1 MSTVLYLSYD
11 GMTDP
16 LGRSQVLPYLIG
28 LSKLGL
34 EFHLISFEKREA
46 YAKHADTVRSL
57 TQSNGIHWHPLT
69 YTRTPPVISTIWD
82 KLRMERLASK
92 IIREHKVKA
101 VHCRSYIS
109 GLVGMKLQRSFGI
122 RFIFDIRG
130 FWADERVEGGLWN
143 LANPIYNTVYKFFKN
158 QEKSMFAAADVIV
171 SLTSRGADIIHKD
184 FNVPESNIHV
194 IPCCADLDHFDHH
207 SLNSYTVQKI
217 KATSGIKDH
226 QPVLGYLGAIGTWY
240 MLDEMLEF
248 FKRLLVRYPEAYF
261 LFITTEQQ
269 ETILKAAARIGVPSA
284 NLGVMAATREDVP
297 TAISLFDVSLF
308 FIRPTYSKS
317 ASSPTK
323 QGELMGMGKPIIC
336 NAGIGD
342 TDEVIRKY
350 HCGDVIDLND
360 ELSMDKAVAAFEQT
374 RKLPAD
380 QIRRGAEDFYSLQKG
395 IEKYSTI
402 YRKFGLL
409 S

>member
-28 LSKLGL
+28 LTKLGL
-34 EFHLISFEKREA
+34 KFHLVSFEKHEA
-46 YAKHADTVRSL
+46 FAKHAETVRTI
-57 TQSNGIHWHPLT
+57 TQTNGIQWHPLT
-69 YTRTPPVISTIWD
+69 YTRKPPVISTIWD
-82 KLRMERLASK
+82 KSRMERMASK
-92 IIREHKVKA
+92 IIREHNVQA

-109 GLVGMKLQRSFGI
+109 GLVGMKLQKRFGI
-122 RFIFDIRG
+122 RFVFDIRG

-143 LANPIYNTVYKFFKN
+143 LENPIYNTVYKYFKN
-158 QEKSMFAAADVIV
+158 QEKRMFAAADVIV
-171 SLTSRGADIIHKD
+171 SLTARGANIIQSD
-184 FNVPESNIHV
+184 FNISKSKIHI
-194 IPCCADLDHFDHH
+194 IPCCADLEHFDHRN
-207 SLNSYTVQKI
+207 LNSDSIDELKI
-217 KATSGIKDH
+217 RAGIKNH

-248 FKRLLVRYPEAYF
+248 YKRLLVRYPNAYF
-261 LFITTEQQ
+261 LLVTTEHQ
-269 ETILKAAARIGVPSA
+269 ETILKAAENKGVPSSKI
-284 NLGVMAATREDVP
+284 GVLSATREEVP
-297 TAISLFDVSLF
+297 AAISLFDVSVF

-342 TDEVIRKY
+342 TDEVIRQY
-350 HCGDVIDLND
+350 HCGDVIDLDD

-374 RKLPAD
+374 KNLPKD
-380 QIRRGAEDFYSLQKG
+380 QIRKGAEDFYSLQKG
-395 IEKYSTI
+395 IEKYASI
-402 YRKFGLL
+402 YRKLGLL
-409 S
+409 N

>member
-28 LSKLGL
+28 LSRLGL
-34 EFHLISFEKREA
+34 TFHLVSFEKHEA
-46 YAKHADTVRSL
+46 FAKHADTVRSI
-57 TQSNGIHWHPLT
+57 TQSNGIHWYPLT
-69 YTRTPPVISTIWD
+69 YTRKPPVISTMWD
-82 KLRMERLASK
+82 KLRMERLASN
-92 IIREHKVKA
+92 IIRKQNVKA

-109 GLVGMKLQRSFGI
+109 GLVGMKLQQRFGI

-143 LANPIYNTVYKFFKN
+143 LKNPVYKTVYNFFKT
-158 QEKSMFAAADVIV
+158 QEKRMFTSADMIV
-171 SLTSRGADIIHKD
+171 SLTARGANIIQTE
-184 FNVPESNIHV
+184 FNVSNSKVHI
-194 IPCCADLDHFDHH
+194 IPCCADLDHFDHR
-207 SLNSYTVQKI
+207 SLNVQKVEEL
-217 KATSGIKDH
+217 KKRSGIKDH

-248 FKRLLVRYPEAYF
+248 FKRLLVRYPNAYF
-261 LFITTEQQ
+261 LLVTTERQ
-269 ETILKAAARIGVPSA
+269 ETIVNAAESIGIPSQKIGVMS
-284 NLGVMAATREDVP
+284 ATREEVP
-297 TAISLFDVSLF
+297 AAISLFDVSLF

-342 TDEVIRKY
+342 TDEVIRQY
-350 HCGDVIDLND
+350 HCGDVIDLDD
-360 ELSMDKAVAAFEQT
+360 ELSMDSAVAAFEQT
-374 RKLPAD
+374 KNLSKE
-380 QIRRGAEDFYSLQKG
+380 QIRKGAEDFYSLQKG
-395 IEKYSTI
+395 IEKYATL
-402 YRKFGLL
+402 YRNIGLL
-409 S
+409 N